1 MMKVYVDDGNLAS
14 ETLPP
19 GSRLV
24 GDEVKIVENQIDT
37 DKDIPGAIA
46 SEQRMS

>member
-1 MMKVYVDDGNLAS
+1 MWMGNLAS

-19 GSRLV
+19 DNRLV